1 MVVAIPNLPEKPAL
15 KSVNQDDWFLT
26 TEELH
31 RFKINSYRPRHCKV
45 QSFSKYKK
53 ILNKFAKLSPK
64 KTKNDAFCEQTKE
77 NEYFKQISRKIRVK
91 NKWVDNIEG

>member
-31 RFKINSYRPRHCKV
+31 RLKLTPIDLAVLRFNQLVNIKNFSLISGKFAPKIKRTFCKPK
-45 QSFSKYKK
+45 QMN
-53 ILNKFAKLSPK
+53 ILNHFS
-64 KTKNDAFCEQTKE
+64 E
-77 NEYFKQISRKIRVK
+77 NSSK
-91 NKWVDNIEG
+91 NK